1 MRKVM
6 PLIATALVSVLI
18 TAGIMQATA
27 GAHVDPTLRAT
38 GLSPSRLIGADLN
51 LASCDPTPSNASEW
65 TKFAKCAAGNFTAVR
80 KWATKLDACMTLY
93 RIERRNNFATTS
105 DGGIFVDGQT
115 DGLAE
120 YNNGGASSAY
130 LMQWKDLA
138 SCPKP

>member
-27 GAHVDPTLRAT
+27 GAQIDPTLRAT
-38 GLSPSRLIGADLN
+38 ALSPSRVIGADLN

-65 TKFAKCAAGNFTAVR
+65 TKFAKCAAGNFGAIR
-80 KWATKLDACMTLY
+80 RWANKLDACMELY
-93 RIERRNNFATTS
+93 QIESRNNVARY
-105 DGGIFVDGQT
+105 VDGLFTEQT
-115 DGLAE
+115 DGLAPAA
-120 YNNGGASSAY
+120 GGGTVHY
-130 LMQWKDLA
+130 LMEWKDQA